1 MPVEFYDLEKRN
13 WANLGELKEGRK
25 FPGLTTIGDHLYVL
39 GGESFDD
46 QGQRVV
52 MDSMEALLGHQW
64 VPLRETLPEK
74 RSRFAMIRIPPDF
87 F

>member
-1 MPVEFYDLEKRN
+1 MNIFFV
-13 WANLGELKEGRK
+13 NLGELKEGRR

-52 MDSMEALLGHQW
+52 MDSMEALLGHKW